1 MSAETS
7 TTPVLSHYQADV
19 LLGGRERGE
28 QVVEVS
34 GDLGLTAI
42 TAALDDRGVRFPG
55 DLWLSWGDIEHIAD
69 EETKCF
75 LVEPEGIRA
84 IQVFSEE
91 TNWVRSLMATEGAP
105 TTLVG
110 GFPMHRIKGTDPMED
125 TRAKIRAIRPV
136 TGRVL
141 DTATGLGYTAIQA
154 ADTAAEV
161 VTVELDPAGLEIAR
175 LNPWSRP
182 LFERENI
189 RIVVGDVYDEVEQFE
204 DGAFDRIIHDPP
216 TLSLAGD
223 LYSEAFYRRL
233 HRVLA
238 RRGRLFHYIGDPEGR
253 TGKRTTEG
261 VIKRL
266 QSAGFERVARRP
278 EAYGVVAYR

>member
-1 MSAETS
+1 MSAETA
-7 TTPVLSHYQADV
+7 TTSVLSHYQADV

-34 GDLGLTAI
+34 VDLGLTMISA
-42 TAALDDRGVRFPG
+42 TLDHQGVRLPDG
-55 DLWLSWGDIEHIAD
+55 LWLSWGDVEHIAE

-91 TNWVRSLMATEGAP
+91 TNWVRSLMATGGAP

-110 GFPMHRIKGTDPMED
+110 GFPMHRIKGTDPLED
-125 TRAKIRAIRPV
+125 TRAKIKAIRPV

-189 RIVVGDVYDEVEQFE
+189 WIIVGDVYDEVEQFE

-216 TLSLAGD
+216 TLSLAGE